1 MPSGRG
7 RGPAVASSRRG
18 ARRVSRP
25 SRASRRVW
33 STPPP
38 GCRRP
43 GCRVVGTRGALARR
57 LGARTV
63 REEWAVTPSHGT
75 APSRGFKPPKLGGLG
90 SFWAGWALLLL
101 RGAGCFG
108 ASASELEVR
117 RPRARRA
124 CGWKGGGRAD
134 GQRGGGRHKNAEAGA
149 DRNMER
155 FGNHHGQGSGQSQ
168 QSLSVEQTDATR
180 QSREREMSSRGQRE
194 RGHRRGVLGAQA

>member
-124 CGWKGGGRAD
+124 RACGWKGGGRAD

-155 FGNHHGQGSGQSQ
+155 FGNHHGTRTGIRTVATE
-168 QSLSVEQTDATR
+168 SVC
-180 QSREREMSSRGQRE
+180 
-194 RGHRRGVLGAQA
+194 